1 MLQNTYMDDL
11 KYLFLQVARAAYE
24 DVHGSSG
31 HQPDRWQTIIAI
43 GNNSVKNVYIFFR
56 AKTGN

>member
-1 MLQNTYMDDL
+1 MDDL